1 MCSLEPEAVEDG
13 SVQSAQSRRKRLSD
27 WEVGLHMQW
36 VSELTCVV
44 GLSLENLQP
53 QDEAHHFH
61 WAQQGY
67 RVHSSRC
74 SFLY

>member
-1 MCSLEPEAVEDG
+1 MCSLKPEAVEDG
-13 SVQSAQSRRKRLSD
+13 SVQSAQSRGKRLSD

-44 GLSLENLQP
+44 GLRSRTCSLNMKDSTGGNKATEYI
-53 QDEAHHFH
+53 
-61 WAQQGY
+61 GC
-67 RVHSSRC
+67 C